1 MNKLEEARLIINKV
15 DEQMRVLFEE
25 RMKASE
31 MVAEYKKENNLPIF
45 DEKRE
50 KEIISKQA
58 SLINPILKDEYLEFY
73 TSLITISKKYQD
85 KKINGWF
92 LSHFY
97 SSSIS
102 INSTRTLSTRTPS
115 TERIVTF
122 KFLKVKLSFSFGK
135 SSNTSV
141 HHPPT
146 VS

>member
-1 MNKLEEARLIINKV
+1 MNKLEEARLIKPKAKIGQ
-15 DEQMRVLFEE
+15 EMRVIFEE

-85 KKINGWF
+85 KKING
-92 LSHFY
+92 
-97 SSSIS
+97 
-102 INSTRTLSTRTPS
+102 
-115 TERIVTF
+115 
-122 KFLKVKLSFSFGK
+122 
-135 SSNTSV
+135 
-141 HHPPT
+141 
-146 VS
+146 

>member
-85 KKINGWF
+85 KKING
-92 LSHFY
+92 
-97 SSSIS
+97 
-102 INSTRTLSTRTPS
+102 
-115 TERIVTF
+115 
-122 KFLKVKLSFSFGK
+122 
-135 SSNTSV
+135 
-141 HHPPT
+141 
-146 VS
+146 